1 MDFIDYRK
9 KLGIGFNDR
18 ELENI
23 FFNRIFNV
31 LGGLADM
38 EYQISSKEYADFC
51 HAIGF
56 KMKHGLYPDEIWEE
70 TMKILDSS
78 RTVNEF
84 LGFYMFFIKTQKDN
98 AYKSWSKEGFKKLL
112 CDCLTDSHIP
122 FDVLKDKDGYFIFP
136 KGAEELDDALV
147 SEPLEWLNEY
157 PKTRVEFVQAL
168 KDYSDLNDDN
178 ASDVADKFRK
188 ALERFF
194 QEFFNKKDKN
204 LENLK
209 SDYGKF
215 MESKGVSNELSN
227 NFQNLL
233 EAYTKFMNNHA
244 KHQNKTNKNLL
255 EYIMYQTGN
264 IIRLMITL
272 KKEGN

>member
-31 LGGLADM
+31 LDELSDM

-51 HAIGF
+51 HAIGL
-56 KMKHGLYPDEIWEE
+56 KMKHGLYPNEIWEE

-84 LGFYMFFIKTQKDN
+84 LGFYMFFINTQKDN
-98 AYKSWSKEGFKKLL
+98 SYKSWSKEGFKKLL

-157 PKTRVEFVQAL
+157 PKTRTEFVQAL
-168 KDYSDLNDDN
+168 KDYSELNDDN

-194 QEFFNKKDKN
+194 QEFFGKN
-204 LENLK
+204 GTLENLK
-209 SDYGKF
+209 KEYGMYMKG
-215 MESKGVSNELSN
+215 KGVPTKLSN
-227 NFQNLL
+227 NLETLL
-233 EAYTKFMNNHA
+233 QAYTNFMNGYA
-244 KHQNKTNKNLL
+244 KHHNKTSANTL

-264 IIRLMITL
+264 IIRFLIIL
-272 KKEGN
+272 KKEEK